1 MPHCQICLVEVPDHL
16 DDCPVKT
23 GRPVVPGELENYTA
37 YAQAKLMKRL
47 ERQRLSALLHKDLME
62 RLKVSSRPPP
72 ERPPE
77 QSP

>member
-1 MPHCQICLVEVPDHL
+1 
-16 DDCPVKT
+16 
-23 GRPVVPGELENYTA
+23 VPGELENYTA